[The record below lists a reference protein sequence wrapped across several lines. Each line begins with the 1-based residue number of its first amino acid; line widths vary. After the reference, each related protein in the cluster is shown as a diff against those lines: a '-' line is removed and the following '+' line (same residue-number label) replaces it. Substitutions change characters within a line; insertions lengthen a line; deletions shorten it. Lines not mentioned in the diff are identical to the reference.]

1 MFLLFD
7 RVYVKYDFLIDN
19 NVDNLVITPNLQ
31 SIFLEDLRTIYSEM
45 GNQMHNVD
53 SLEELWTGDDAPYG
67 NDKDFFTALKNKEKV
82 NVHVDR
88 DNYDKLIIKFIKL
101 VYNPST
107 MTSDVAWKIY
117 NTFSLNSQLA
127 KTTSFIWGTN
137 GGSDNQKAQ
146 ADAVSYINKTE
157 FLTKWNDVTL
167 DLPWDDYTTLRNE
180 IEPKL
185 PVEFLIANRLASG
198 TDYDRE
204 LGTKMHK
211 LLAKRC
217 NEEVQ
222 FLKAHIFNNI
232 YKGWAQTAMGLGDVN
247 AEDDLM
253 ALASTNDKTAW
264 LFDDEEKYH
273 RPEYVAKHNNV
284 RFTTIR
290 SAVMQAVTQNSQTPF
305 EENLSDAIMDVVFD
319 SLSRGYLESSEIDT
333 VMTEELGTYTTSG
346 FECED
351 RMIVNV
357 LFLNYIY
364 KLKNANDNELL
375 KFAL

>member
-7 RVYVKYDFLIDN
+7 KVYVKYDYLIEND
-19 NVDNLVITPNLQ
+19 VDNLVITPNLQ
-31 SIFLEDLRTIYSEM
+31 SIFLDDLKVIFSEM

-53 SLEELWTGDDAPYG
+53 SLEELWTGDNAPYG
-67 NDKDFFTALKNKEKV
+67 NDKDFFTALKNKGTV

-88 DNYDKLIIKFIKL
+88 DNYDKLIIRFIKL
-101 VYNPST
+101 IYENMP
-107 MTSDVAWKIY
+107 SDVAWKIY

-127 KTTSFIWGTN
+127 KTTSFIWGTD

-146 ADAVSYINKTE
+146 ADAITYLSKAD
-157 FLTKWNDVTL
+157 FLTKWNDTTL
-167 DLPWDDYTTLRNE
+167 DLPWADYQTLRDE
-180 IEPKL
+180 IEPKMG
-185 PVEFLIANRLASG
+185 VEFLIANRLAGGQDHDSS
-198 TDYDRE
+198 
-204 LGTKMHK
+204 LGTKMWK
-211 LLAKRC
+211 LLSKRC

-232 YKGWAQTAMGLGDVN
+232 YKGWAQTVLGLGDVN

-253 ALASTNDKTAW
+253 ALASTNAKTAW

-273 RPEYVAKHNNV
+273 RPEYVAKHSNV
-284 RFTTIR
+284 NFRQIR
-290 SAVMQAVTQNSQTPF
+290 DAVMQAVTQNSQTPF
-305 EENLSDAIMDVVFD
+305 EENLSDTIMDLVYSNISNGYFD
-319 SLSRGYLESSEIDT
+319 PSEIT
-333 VMTEELGTYTTSG
+333 TILNEELGTYTTSG

-364 KLKNANDNELL
+364 KLKNANDSELSN
-375 KFAL
+375 FAL